1 MVKNFLAM
9 QKAQGLITGLGGFP
23 GEGNG
28 HTERSLMGHRPW
40 DHKQSDT
47 TEQLTLSVFTF
58 KG

>member
-1 MVKNFLAM
+1 MVKNFPAM

-28 HTERSLMGHRPW
+28 HTERSLMGHSPW

-47 TEQLTLSVFTF
+47 A
-58 KG
+58 